1 MKKEKK
7 QVSSDVDRV
16 LIALKKAVMFFE
28 QSGNN
33 LNLDA
38 YFGLRIAQ
46 GW

>member
-28 QSGNN
+28 HSGNN